1 MLRVL
6 QSLIS
11 RSIGKGKKE
20 KKEREVITTRDIR
33 IKFLVT
39 HSSTN
44 PAEQALKML
53 SAQDVILS
61 LWYSDSTLN
70 ARFIF
75 NF

>member
-11 RSIGKGKKE
+11 RSKGKGKEE

-44 PAEQALKML
+44 PAEQALKC
-53 SAQDVILS
+53 
-61 LWYSDSTLN
+61 T
-70 ARFIF
+70 
-75 NF
+75 